1 MHVSC
6 QRLKGFALTCKSC
19 WCSAVVERV
28 AATSKNTH
36 NPSGWRKYYTNTN
49 NANNT
54 KTKQKIL
61 KKHRGSSSGCGVAG
75 RHFVVTIAK
84 KNLYKT
90 PTLGTFDEWHLLR
103 IRTYL
108 LHPTLTFGMSLAQG
122 FHGGSLQSEGPSKHM
137 FWGWSLRTRLPFLKN
152 CERL

>member
-1 MHVSC
+1 MQVSC

-36 NPSGWRKYYTNTN
+36 NFSGWGKYYTNTN

-54 KTKQKIL
+54 KTNQKIL
-61 KKHRGSSSGCGVAG
+61 KKLWGCGAP
-75 RHFVVTIAK
+75 FCSYNCK
-84 KNLYKT
+84 KELYKT

-122 FHGGSLQSEGPSKHM
+122 FHGGSLQNEGPSKNI